1 MSGPVIGITGTCP
14 VEALYAGGARVV
26 DLNNAFVT
34 HPRRDDLLAAAHA
47 QGFAPTQCAW
57 TRGIHAVATAASVGS
72 SSSSPASAPL
82 RLCAS
87 HARPP
92 RTDLHLPALDLV
104 VVVGRGDCSQNRMLA
119 DLIPMSGGP
128 PTALF
133 AFPHVPDDL
142 ISMRRAIAGLAARV
156 GADWAAVE
164 ASWARLSALRA
175 RLAELERRCWEDG
188 TVRGSESQPLLL
200 RSTDFGSNPS
210 AFSRDV
216 EALLE
221 ASARRTPAL
230 EGPRLALFGVPP
242 ILLGLTGWLEQ
253 RGARVVLHEAER
265 DFAQV
270 DQGDDIVQQY
280 ASRYA
285 YPYSI
290 HRRLARFIPELAR
303 RRVDGVIVYQQS
315 FCHHNAELGAVR
327 RALAELPVVEIE
339 ADAQVELDASQRM
352 RLETLLGQLSGGG
365 GARPRPAGGRGDA
378 RLGVDVGSRRTKV
391 LWRQGG
397 RVERRVLDTVPFL
410 RDGVARHAGALQL
423 RWEALAPMLG
433 LAGGPAGMPTRVV
446 TTGYGRYALRLEG
459 TIVIPEIHAH
469 ARGACVQTGLTD
481 FVLVDLGGQ
490 DVKVIEVMGGAVRR
504 FLLNDK
510 CAAGSGRYLENMARL
525 LDLPLEALLERG
537 DEPVDVAA
545 TCATF
550 GETEVITHLIEGIPI
565 ARVAAGVNLS
575 VARRLLPTLADM
587 APSGPLV
594 LSGGAAGPAIAD
606 MLRAR
611 SGREV
616 RRVEDPVFNGALGCV
631 TWE

>member
-1 MSGPVIGITGTCP
+1 MSMSGPIIGITGTCP

-57 TRGIHAVATAASVGS
+57 TRGIHAVATAAGD
-72 SSSSPASAPL
+72 
-82 RLCAS
+82 
-87 HARPP
+87 
-92 RTDLHLPALDLV
+92 DLAPALDLV

-164 ASWARLSALRA
+164 AAWARLSALRG
-175 RLAELERRCWEDG
+175 RLTELERRCWQDG
-188 TVRGSESQPLLL
+188 TVRGSESQSLLI
-200 RSTDFGSNPS
+200 RSTDFGGDPVVF
-210 AFSRDV
+210 AREV
-216 EALLE
+216 AALLE
-221 ASARRTPAL
+221 ASARRAPVRDR
-230 EGPRLALFGVPP
+230 PRLALFGVPP
-242 ILLGLTGWLEQ
+242 ILLGLTSWLEQ
-253 RGARVVLHEAER
+253 RGAQVVLHEAER

-270 DQGDDIVQQY
+270 DPADDLVGQY

-290 HRRLARFIPELAR
+290 HRRLARFLPELDR
-303 RRVDGVIVYQQS
+303 REVDGVIVYQQS

-327 RALAELPVVEIE
+327 RALAGIPAVEIE
-339 ADAQVELDASQRM
+339 ADAQTELDASQRM
-352 RLETLLGQLSGGG
+352 RLETLLGQLFRGDR
-365 GARPRPAGGRGDA
+365 ARPREPRAVDGA
-378 RLGVDVGSRRTKV
+378 RLGIDIGSRRTKV
-391 LWRQGG
+391 LWRQGD
-397 RVERRVLDTVPFL
+397 RLERRVLDTVPFL

-423 RWEALAPMLG
+423 RWDALAPLLG
-433 LAGGPAGMPTRVV
+433 LDDAAPDLPDRVV
-446 TTGYGRYALRLEG
+446 TTGYGRYAVRLEG
-459 TIVIPEIHAH
+459 TVVIPEIHAH
-469 ARGACVQTGLTD
+469 ARGACVQTGLAD

-490 DVKVIEVMGGAVRR
+490 DVKVIEVSGGVVRR

-525 LDLPLEALLERG
+525 LDLPLEVLLAQGEA
-537 DEPVDVAA
+537 PVDVAA

-550 GETEVITHLIEGIPI
+550 GETEVITHLVEGIPI
-565 ARVAAGVNLS
+565 SRIAAGVNRS

-587 APSGPLV
+587 APGAPLV
-594 LSGGAAGPAIAD
+594 LSGGAAGDAIAA
-606 MLRAR
+606 MLGQR

-616 RRVEDPVFNGALGCV
+616 LRAADPVWNGALGCV
-631 TWE
+631 EWEE